1 MYLNRLTLIGFTGG
15 DAETKT
21 ISNGSTFTAFS
32 VATQRSWKNSEGAW
46 ESRTGWHRCVSFG
59 KLADFA
65 ATLKKGAH
73 VQVEGELRGREY
85 EKEGVKHK
93 ASSAVSNR
101 SLSCIVPS
109 GAVRTNL
116 TARRAN

>member
-1 MYLNRLTLIGFTGG
+1 VKLITHV
-15 DAETKT
+15 
-21 ISNGSTFTAFS
+21 TFTAFS

-46 ESRTGWHRCVSFG
+46 ESRTEWHRCVSFG

-85 EKEGVKHK
+85 EKDGVKHK
-93 ASSAVSNR
+93 VFECRLESILKLDRAERRGADESD
-101 SLSCIVPS
+101 VPEC
-109 GAVRTNL
+109 
-116 TARRAN
+116 